1 MVSVMTSLVAIIFGM
16 MLYIGLPVAAMSA
29 PVELRKKIGTFY
41 YKMGARALKQFT
53 LVRRVLSGYD
63 VIPIT
68 VDDEQKLLKATL
80 SSSTLGED
88 NEYRYADPDGRVMR
102 LFGKPIAI
110 AYEEVP
116 AAVDAEMSE
125 WGYWTQ
131 QKADGEG
138 LWNGDVGK
146 EGGVEVDPYVE
157 VSSNLRLV
165 DPVDVFNLVPND
177 VDPENIKTTEKLTKD
192 RFSKYGEGV
201 GLKES
206 LRVIISFAVGAGGV
220 IAMRY
225 VEQNMIGESGGGLDS
240 VANETLGMVNVD
252 PAVFMDMVTVIA

>member
-1 MVSVMTSLVAIIFGM
+1 MVSIMTSLVAIIFGM
-16 MLYIGLPVAAMSA
+16 MLYLGLPVAAMGASI
-29 PVELRKKIGTFY
+29 ELRKKIGTFY

-68 VDDEQKLLKATL
+68 VDDEQKLLKAKL

-102 LFGKPIAI
+102 LFNKPIAI

-125 WGYWTQ
+125 WGHWAQ
-131 QKADGEG
+131 QKADDDG
-138 LWNGDVGK
+138 LWQGDVGS
-146 EGGVEVDPYVE
+146 EGVEVDPYVPA
-157 VSSNLRLV
+157 SSNLRLV

-206 LRVIISFAVGAGGV
+206 LRVMISFAVGAGGV
-220 IAMRY
+220 IAVRY
-225 VEQNMIGESGGGLDS
+225 VDQEMIGSGGGLND
-240 VANETLGMVNVD
+240 VANETLGMMAVD
-252 PAVFMDMVTVIA
+252 PGVLMDTMAVIA

>member
-16 MLYIGLPVAAMSA
+16 MLYMGIPVAAMSA

-68 VDDEQKLLKATL
+68 VDNEQKLLKATL

-102 LFGKPIAI
+102 LFNKPIAI

-125 WGYWTQ
+125 WGYWAQ
-131 QKADGEG
+131 QKADSDG
-138 LWNGDVGK
+138 LWGGEVGK
-146 EGGVEVDPYVE
+146 GDGIEVDPYVE

-165 DPVDVFNLVPND
+165 DPVEAFNLVPNGI
-177 VDPENIKTTEKLTKD
+177 DPENIKTTEKLTKD

-206 LRVIISFAVGAGGV
+206 LRVMISFAVGAGGV
-220 IAMRY
+220 IAVRY
-225 VEQNMIGESGGGLDS
+225 VDQEMIGGSGSGLNS
-240 VANETLGMVNVD
+240 VANETIGMLNAD
-252 PAVFMDMVTVIA
+252 PSLVMDMITVIA